1 MPGAD
6 LLFEMLGRGV
16 AKNKDRRVAEH
27 NGIRPRVSHTSQNMQ
42 ARRGKIITCIFS
54 EERVAVGA
62 TLIQQRR

>member
-6 LLFEMLGRGV
+6 LLFDFEMFGGGV

-42 ARRGKIITCIFS
+42 AR
-54 EERVAVGA
+54 
-62 TLIQQRR
+62 